1 MEHIILEHIMY
12 VIWAI
17 YFLVI
22 ILCIFMVTRNSVTV
36 NNRCKIDDAIYA
48 YRCECRNKKVEPKV
62 TYSDKE
68 EYYNTLRRIY
78 DFGCARILPKD
89 KFEIIKPYIK

>member
-1 MEHIILEHIMY
+1 MERVVLEHIIY
-12 VIWAI
+12 VIWAV
-17 YFLVI
+17 YFLVM
-22 ILCIFMVTRNSVTV
+22 ILCVFTIVRNNVTLS
-36 NNRCKIDDAIYA
+36 NRCKINDAIYS
-48 YRCECRNKKVEPKV
+48 YQCECRNKKVEPQV

-78 DFGCARILPKD
+78 DFGYTRILPKD

>member
-1 MEHIILEHIMY
+1 MEHIILEHIIY
-12 VIWAI
+12 VIWAV

-22 ILCIFMVTRNSVTV
+22 ILCIFTVVRNNVTV
-36 NNRCKIDDAIYA
+36 SNRCKIDDAIYS
-48 YRCECRNKKVEPKV
+48 YKCECRNKKVEPKV

-78 DFGCARILPKD
+78 DFGYTRILPKD

>member
-1 MEHIILEHIMY
+1 MEHIILAHIMY
-12 VIWAI
+12 VIWVI

-22 ILCIFMVTRNSVTV
+22 ILCIFTIVRNNVTV
-36 NNRCKIDDAIYA
+36 SNRCKINDAIYL
-48 YRCECRNKKVEPKV
+48 YQCECRNKKVAPKV

-78 DFGCARILPKD
+78 DFGYTRILPKD